1 MYILK
6 ATLVLV
12 LLLLLSPVS
21 QATAILTTETG
32 YLSATVGSAYPILPG
47 APVYTE
53 TIFSEVLQSDFGT
66 GSFHNTDYP
75 NYGWVDWQ
83 LAESAITLYAGQD
96 WRECDTCPAQ
106 GYGFSELSFFWIFS
120 VEGDGGRLQ
129 QDLLSGTGSG
139 TTTLIDLTDPTLYAA
154 LSVTGSFGYDTHSF
168 DLLDDHV
175 YLLSA
180 NLANQAAGDGR
191 EVEYFINLENAVI
204 SVPEPNPFAILLPG
218 LVVLAFLRKPRLLR
232 AGQTGYHRSY
242 DRA

>member
-1 MYILK
+1 MYTLK

-32 YLSATVGSAYPILPG
+32 YLSATVGSAYPTLPG

-53 TIFSEVLQSDFGT
+53 TTFSEVLQADFGS
-66 GSFHNTDYP
+66 GGFDNSDYP
-75 NYGWVDWQ
+75 NYGWVGWQ

-139 TTTLIDLTDPTLYAA
+139 TTTLIDLTDPTLFAT
-154 LSVTGSFGYDTHSF
+154 LSVTGSFGYGNHSF

-191 EVEYFINLENAVI
+191 EVEYFINLDNAVI
-204 SVPEPNPFAILLPG
+204 SVPEPNPFTILVSG
-218 LVVLAFLRKPRLLR
+218 LVVLAVLRKPRLLR
-232 AGQTGYHRSY
+232 AEKAGSLHSF